1 MFKRIDQSPTLARL
15 IERLS
20 SMLAKQR
27 GLPVVIGIVLL
38 IVSFIIQ
45 LIEVYTESR
54 VLELIGVIT
63 LNVGIL
69 TALIG
74 LLMAEP
80 LGK

>member
-1 MFKRIDQSPTLARL
+1 MFKRIDQSPALARL

-20 SMLAKQR
+20 TLLARQR
-27 GLPVVIGIVLL
+27 GLPVVIGIALVIL
-38 IVSFIIQ
+38 SFVIQ

-69 TALIG
+69 TALVG

>member
-20 SMLAKQR
+20 TLLAKQR
-27 GLPVVIGIVLL
+27 GLPVVIGILL
-38 IVSFIIQ
+38 VIVSFIIQ

-54 VLELIGVIT
+54 LLELIGIIT
-63 LNVGIL
+63 LNVGLL

>member
-1 MFKRIDQSPTLARL
+1 MFKRIDQSLTLARL

-20 SMLAKQR
+20 TLLAKQR
-27 GLPVVIGIVLL
+27 GLPVVIGILL
-38 IVSFIIQ
+38 VIVSFIIQ
-45 LIEVYTESR
+45 LIEAYTESR
-54 VLELIGVIT
+54 LLELIGIIT

>member
-20 SMLAKQR
+20 ALLAKQR
-27 GLPVVIGIVLL
+27 GLPVVIGILL
-38 IVSFIIQ
+38 VIVSFIIQ
-45 LIEVYTESR
+45 LVEVYTESR
-54 VLELIGVIT
+54 LLELIGIIT
-63 LNVGIL
+63 LNVGLL

>member
-1 MFKRIDQSPTLARL
+1 
-15 IERLS
+15 
-20 SMLAKQR
+20 
-27 GLPVVIGIVLL
+27 VVIGIALV

-54 VLELIGVIT
+54 LLEVIGVIT

>member
-20 SMLAKQR
+20 ALLARQR
-27 GLPVVIGIVLL
+27 GLPVVIGIALV

-54 VLELIGVIT
+54 LLEVIGVIT
-63 LNVGIL
+63 LNVGVL
-69 TALIG
+69 AALIG

>member
-20 SMLAKQR
+20 SLLARQR
-27 GLPVVIGIVLL
+27 GLPVVIGIALV

-45 LIEVYTESR
+45 LIEVYAESR

-69 TALIG
+69 AALIG

>member
-20 SMLAKQR
+20 SILARQR
-27 GLPVVIGIVLL
+27 GLPVVIGIALI

-45 LIEVYTESR
+45 LIEVYAESR

-69 TALIG
+69 AALIG

>member
-20 SMLAKQR
+20 TLLAKQR
-27 GLPVVIGIVLL
+27 GLPVVIGILL
-38 IVSFIIQ
+38 VIVSFIIQ
-45 LIEVYTESR
+45 LIEAYTESR
-54 VLELIGVIT
+54 LLELIGIIT